1 MLNRAFLQVPP
12 APVVLAAAIF
22 LAALLG
28 RGASVTE
35 DRPFFL
41 PSEENSVHVQ
51 LSGPGLSSGVYQLND
66 GLSLLDVIN
75 LTGLFSGHLS
85 PPAVAHFKPAING
98 ANYVIAKKDQK
109 IKIVQRG
116 WMPASQRIAL
126 GIPLHPD
133 RMSIS
138 DWAALPGIGAKLAD
152 RINMDRQKNGEFGSL
167 NALQR
172 VKGIGPGKITSWKD
186 FF

>member
-1 MLNRAFLQVPP
+1 MPNRAFLQVPP

-22 LAALLG
+22 LAVLLG

-41 PSEENSVHVQ
+41 PSETNSVHVQ

-66 GLSLLDVIN
+66 GLSVLDVIN
-75 LTGLFSGHLS
+75 LTDFSSDHLS
-85 PPAVAHFKPAING
+85 PPAEGHFRPAING
-98 ANYVIAKKDQK
+98 ANYVITKKDQK
-109 IKIVQRG
+109 IEIVQRG
-116 WMPASQRIAL
+116 WMSAGKRIAL

-133 RMSIS
+133 RMSVS
-138 DWAALPGIGAKLAD
+138 DWVALPGIGVKLAK
-152 RINMDRQKNGEFGSL
+152 RISTDRQKNGEFNSL
-167 NALQR
+167 SALQR
-172 VKGIGPGKITSWKD
+172 VKGIGPGKISSWKL